1 MIWSQFRSGNPDFRP
16 WTYQLLTR
24 VDSKP
29 TVRNALSIKVSVS
42 SSVIG
47 KWCSVECE
55 VLSPAPGSLRSGG
68 CTFPLRTLH
77 CVSVLLAF
85 KCSQLTLPPSPR
97 FSVALYKLITSG
109 VKMCGRAL
117 FCELL
122 TVSVCLLVCGT
133 WAPYGSLIS
142 LVGYTARRRRS
153 LCSVSFYWNYCGIL
167 DKSAWN
173 LVSLCKAG
181 QRILTF
187 SGYVGEEIEIHPSC
201 HGHLTHGSWKLLLIR
216 LLPSF
221 SKLRMNDA
229 PCVLSGEPLYTRF
242 S

>member
-1 MIWSQFRSGNPDFRP
+1 MIWSQFRSGKPDFRP

-55 VLSPAPGSLRSGG
+55 VLSPAPGSLRSGW
-68 CTFPLRTLH
+68 LH
-77 CVSVLLAF
+77 VSLKDPSPCVSLPAF

-133 WAPYGSLIS
+133 
-142 LVGYTARRRRS
+142 
-153 LCSVSFYWNYCGIL
+153 
-167 DKSAWN
+167 
-173 LVSLCKAG
+173 
-181 QRILTF
+181 
-187 SGYVGEEIEIHPSC
+187 
-201 HGHLTHGSWKLLLIR
+201 
-216 LLPSF
+216 
-221 SKLRMNDA
+221 
-229 PCVLSGEPLYTRF
+229 
-242 S
+242 